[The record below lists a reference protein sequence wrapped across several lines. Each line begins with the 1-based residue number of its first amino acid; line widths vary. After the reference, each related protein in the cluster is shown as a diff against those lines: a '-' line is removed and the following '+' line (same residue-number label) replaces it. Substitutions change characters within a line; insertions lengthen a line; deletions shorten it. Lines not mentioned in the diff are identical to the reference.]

1 LVWLKFALCT
11 AVIVFSGTKLAY
23 YGDVIAEKT
32 RLGRLWIGVVLI
44 AIVTSIPEL
53 ASGLSAVSLVKSPDL
68 ATGDILGSCLYNL
81 TILATI
87 DILYHKGPA
96 LSQASS
102 RHILPAAM
110 SMVLIGIVAIGILAS
125 RSFPALNLERVSL
138 FSVLIL
144 AVYLVSVWWIF
155 RSESRH
161 QSQTTESIVNRYQ
174 GLPIKT
180 VYLRFGLATA
190 GVVGAGIWLAL
201 IGSEMTAVYGWHSSF
216 VGSLFLAISTS
227 LPETAVAIACI
238 RLGAIDLAVAEV
250 LGSNMFD
257 TVILLPVDILHGK
270 EPFYSAISEAHLNT
284 IVFAL
289 AMTLVVVAGIRHR
302 QKRKTFRFFS
312 WYVLVLFGLYVLG
325 MYRVYAAN

>member
-1 LVWLKFALCT
+1 MVWLKFT
-11 AVIVFSGTKLAY
+11 ACVVIILFSGTKLAH
-23 YGDVIAEKT
+23 YGDAIAERT
-32 RLGRLWIGVVLI
+32 GWGRIWIGVVLV

-87 DILYHKGPA
+87 DILYRKGPV
-96 LSQASS
+96 LGQASS
-102 RHILPAAM
+102 RHIVPAAM

-125 RSFPALNLERVSL
+125 RSFPALNLGRVSP

-144 AVYLVSVWWIF
+144 AVYLVSVWWIS
-155 RSESRH
+155 RSESRR
-161 QSQTTESIVNRYQ
+161 QSQTTESIVNQYREI
-174 GLPIKT
+174 PIRT
-180 VYLRFGLATA
+180 MYLRFGLATA
-190 GVVGAGIWLAL
+190 GVVGAGIWLAF

-270 EPFYSAISEAHLNT
+270 EPFYSAISAAHLNT

-289 AMTLVVVAGIRHR
+289 AMTLVVMAGIRLR
-302 QKRKTFRFFS
+302 PKRKTFRFFS

-325 MYRVYAAN
+325 MYRVYVAN